1 MMRKRVSEP
10 YHERAEK
17 AIAHDLS
24 IQFHNLKND
33 YNPEIRIWWEK
44 GYHNCITNEKKNDYP
59 L

>member
-1 MMRKRVSEP
+1 MMRKRVQEP

-33 YNPEIRIWWEK
+33 YNPK
-44 GYHNCITNEKKNDYP
+44 
-59 L
+59 